1 MGYKVWL
8 GCECMGLHVAR
19 VHRSLGAQLVRLLV
33 QPAGLALRGLG
44 DIGGLLLR
52 RRLQGGG
59 LLLGGGDDLVAR
71 CGRVGHDLVCAAAC
85 REAAFFSAAAMILS
99 LAAVASATILS

>member
-1 MGYKVWL
+1 MGHKVWP

-52 RRLQGGG
+52 RRLQG
-59 LLLGGGDDLVAR
+59 
-71 CGRVGHDLVCAAAC
+71 
-85 REAAFFSAAAMILS
+85 
-99 LAAVASATILS
+99 